1 MERQD
6 VRGTIPAN
14 KLLTDVALEIST
26 KLTKSKPQTTAK
38 KNRDKQPY
46 ESSSLIEAYMK
57 EKIRQTR
64 KYTGIGEMKIKDEA
78 SAVEPKD
85 FAKLT

>member
-1 MERQD
+1 
-6 VRGTIPAN
+6 
-14 KLLTDVALEIST
+14 
-26 KLTKSKPQTTAK
+26 
-38 KNRDKQPY
+38 
-46 ESSSLIEAYMK
+46 MK